1 MRSQI
6 IIDTNVLVY
15 ATFKDSEY
23 YAESYDILQ
32 RSDVIIPYV
41 VLYEYIWVLLKLTG
55 GDLGIVKLKLNELRD
70 FVIFHEDLDIIH
82 DGLVLME
89 QDKAPYTMLNDYII
103 LSVVLRR
110 GGAYLATYDQKLRKI
125 ANRHGVAVIP

>member
-41 VLYEYIWVLLKLTG
+41 VLYEYIWVLLKLT

-110 GGAYLATYDQKLRKI
+110 GAYLATYDQKLRKI